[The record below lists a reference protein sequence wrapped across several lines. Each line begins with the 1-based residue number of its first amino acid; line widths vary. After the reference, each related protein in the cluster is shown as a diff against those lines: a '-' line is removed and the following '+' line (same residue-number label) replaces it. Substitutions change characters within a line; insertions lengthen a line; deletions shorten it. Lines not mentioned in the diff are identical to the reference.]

1 MIPMSAFHDGRNK
14 TPQINNFAS
23 VSGHLKPRSSN
34 VAKFTK
40 PVIILRITP
49 KRAKIAKNW
58 KRLARFYYLRQI
70 SIVMLFFNIKNQ
82 LNHANKAIQAPELW
96 LCSVTTEARQ
106 DFILDWRNVIKI
118 LFYFVTGCNCSK
130 LGSESNACDIR
141 TGQCRCR
148 PHVTGRACDT
158 CEVSYL

>member
-70 SIVMLFFNIKNQ
+70 SIVMLFFNKNQ
-82 LNHANKAIQAPELW
+82 LNHGPLLTRQSKLLTVFSHNWGQARLSWIE
-96 LCSVTTEARQ
+96 
-106 DFILDWRNVIKI
+106 RNVIKI